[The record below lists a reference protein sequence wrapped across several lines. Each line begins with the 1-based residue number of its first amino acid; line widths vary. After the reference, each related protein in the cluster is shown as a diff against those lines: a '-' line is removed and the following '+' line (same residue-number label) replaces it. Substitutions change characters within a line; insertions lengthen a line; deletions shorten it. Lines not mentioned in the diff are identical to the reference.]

1 MCVGATPIIMVV
13 GRQEVGFLV
22 ESISIHEGGCSAV
35 AEVHVRLVL
44 KQNSIVCM

>member
-1 MCVGATPIIMVV
+1 MCVGATPVIMVV

-35 AEVHVRLVL
+35 AKAEADLNH
-44 KQNSIVCM
+44 S

>member
-22 ESISIHEGGCSAV
+22 ESISIHEGGST
-35 AEVHVRLVL
+35 VL
-44 KQNSIVCM
+44 LWLRRMSDWY